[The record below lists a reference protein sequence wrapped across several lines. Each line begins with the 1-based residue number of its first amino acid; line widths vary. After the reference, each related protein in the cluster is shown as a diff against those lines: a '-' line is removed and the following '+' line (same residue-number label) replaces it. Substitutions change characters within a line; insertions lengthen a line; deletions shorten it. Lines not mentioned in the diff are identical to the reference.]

1 MMMMKSKLASN
12 DDNHDDNGNEKD
24 DDGMITVLYVSI
36 IELIIWSDLQYATN
50 AVTW

>member
-1 MMMMKSKLASN
+1 MMMKSKLASN

-36 IELIIWSDLQYATN
+36 IELIIWRDLQYATN